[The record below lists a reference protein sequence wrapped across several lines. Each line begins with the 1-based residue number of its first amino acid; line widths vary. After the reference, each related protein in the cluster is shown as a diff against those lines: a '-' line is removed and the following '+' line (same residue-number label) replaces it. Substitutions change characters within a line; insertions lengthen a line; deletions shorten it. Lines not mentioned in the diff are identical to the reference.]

1 LPSSDFEQIET
12 IIRLIRAADPRVMLD
27 IGVGFGKYGVL
38 AREYL
43 EVWTGTGEYGRWQ
56 RRIEGVEAFPKYL
69 TPLHD
74 YIYDRIHVGSALEIV
89 PNLTGPYDLIL
100 LIDVIE
106 HFSKLDAERLLAAC
120 ECIAKNVLIA
130 TPRTF
135 YEQEAVFD
143 NPYEEHRSHWT
154 RGQLTGRA
162 GFSLRAGRSWIAL
175 RGRGAADVRRAYRRR
190 LAMDRLKIRFP
201 RTAHAGIRVI
211 EAARRLLAART

>member
-1 LPSSDFEQIET
+1 
-12 IIRLIRAADPRVMLD
+12 MLD

-74 YIYDRIHVGSALEIV
+74 YIYDRIHIGSALEIV
-89 PNLTGPYDLIL
+89 PSLTGPYDLVL

-106 HFSKLDAERLLAAC
+106 HFAEEDAERLLAAC
-120 ECIAKNVLIA
+120 ERIAQNVLIA

-154 RGQLTGRA
+154 RRRLTGNG
-162 GFSLRAGRSWIAL
+162 GFSFRAGRSWIVL

-190 LAMDRLKIRFP
+190 RAIDELKMRFP
-201 RTAHAGIRVI
+201 RTAHLGIR
-211 EAARRLLAART
+211 

>member
-1 LPSSDFEQIET
+1 MPSSDFEQIET
-12 IIRLIRAADPRVMLD
+12 IIRLIRVADPRAVLD

-38 AREYL
+38 TREYL

-89 PNLTGPYDLIL
+89 PNLTGPFDLIL

-106 HFSKLDAERLLAAC
+106 HFSEDEGERLIAAC
-120 ECIAKNVLIA
+120 ERIGRNVLIA

-135 YEQEAVFD
+135 YEQDAVYE

-154 RGQLTGRA
+154 RQRLTGNA
-162 GFSLRAGRSWIAL
+162 GFSLRAGRSWIVV
-175 RGRGAADVRRAYRRR
+175 RGHGAADVRRAYRRR
-190 LAMDRLKIRFP
+190 LTIDRLKIHFP
-201 RTAHAGIRVI
+201 RTAHAGFRMI
-211 EAARRLLAART
+211 EAARRFLAARS